1 MEETRFDTYH
11 QELETLV
18 PNSSVSEA
26 FDWEKVEPLN
36 QEPKCSA
43 VNDAGDESLVDSML
57 CDSGSRLIPYGF
69 TKANC
74 TG

>member
-1 MEETRFDTYH
+1 MEGIRFDTCY
-11 QELETLV
+11 QDLETLV

-26 FDWEKVEPLN
+26 FDWEKVEPSN
-36 QEPKCSA
+36 QEPKYSA

-69 TKANC
+69 TKTNF